1 MATTWTR
8 FDEDGVN
15 VAVPK
20 VGVEGVKAAGLET
33 ELTESRVLGDSHNGR
48 ITNGKLI
55 GEEKVYFSDLTIVVN
70 RSYIKKYQI
79 PLDLLRKI
87 VTFLCKTCYFP

>member
-20 VGVEGVKAAGLET
+20 VGVEGVKAAGKEVEIT
-33 ELTESRVLGDSHNGR
+33 QPESRVLGDSHNGE
-48 ITNGKLI
+48 ITKGTL
-55 GEEKVYFSDLTIVVN
+55 EEERKFIIVIAIS
-70 RSYIKKYQI
+70 R
-79 PLDLLRKI
+79 L
-87 VTFLCKTCYFP
+87 